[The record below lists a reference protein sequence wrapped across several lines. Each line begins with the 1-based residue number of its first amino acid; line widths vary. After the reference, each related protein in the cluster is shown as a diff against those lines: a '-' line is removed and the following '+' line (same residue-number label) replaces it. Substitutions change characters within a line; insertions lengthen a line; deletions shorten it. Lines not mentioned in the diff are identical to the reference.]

1 MATFVHAVVSQLEGE
16 GRFGTAH
23 VYRSMLRRVL
33 DFAGGPSLTFSEVT
47 PLWLKAFQGYLL
59 ERRLQWN
66 SVSTYM
72 RMLRAVYFR
81 AVDVGLAPYRP
92 RLFKGVYTGTRVTVK
107 RALDEGVFRQ
117 LEALHDC
124 SDPEVEQA
132 RRLFLLLFMLRGIP
146 FVDLAYLRKCDL
158 QGDVLMY
165 RRRKTGSWLTVRV
178 EPCAMRL
185 VEELKTADDSSPYL
199 FPILHGTGAAAYHQY
214 QCALRRFN
222 ALLKRLGAAA
232 GVGCVLSS
240 YCARHSWAA
249 IANYRNYQPELIS
262 NAMGH
267 SSVKVTETYFRRHT
281 DERIGQMNR
290 EILSQVFCA
299 RIPVKST
306 VAAV

>member
-240 YCARHSWAA
+240 YCARHSWAT